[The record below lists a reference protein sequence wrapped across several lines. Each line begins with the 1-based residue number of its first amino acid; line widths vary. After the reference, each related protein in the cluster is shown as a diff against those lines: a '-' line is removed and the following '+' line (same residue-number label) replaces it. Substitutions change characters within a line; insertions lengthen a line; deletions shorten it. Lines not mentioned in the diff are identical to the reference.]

1 MTADDLVALFD
12 LAPAGQDRFTGLSP
26 NNGWRR
32 VFGGQVLAQALVAA
46 ERTVAGRDPHSLH
59 AYFLLG
65 GDPKEPILFEVERL
79 RDGRSFATRRVVARQ
94 KGAAIFVMIASFHV
108 VEAGLDHAAPMPA
121 APPPTPTASFHVAE
135 AGLDHSAP
143 MPAAPPPEA
152 CPDPY
157 EAMDLMEGPA
167 RFRMKGMLDTTSPIE
182 FRPTDLE
189 RYAPDAQPQT
199 RQSVWTRIGG
209 RLPDDPAVHRA
220 ALLYLSDM
228 TLLDAA
234 LRPHG
239 LTIYDHRLQ
248 VASLDHALW
257 FHRPARADA
266 WLLYAQESPNASS
279 ATGLVHG
286 LLYAEDG
293 TLVAS
298 VAQEGL
304 LRRRRRG
311 RAGLTDF

>member
-12 LAPAGQDRFTGLSP
+12 LSPAGEDRFTGLSP
-26 NNGWRR
+26 DNGWRR
-32 VFGGQVLAQALVAA
+32 VFGGQVLAQALIAA

-65 GDPKEPILFEVERL
+65 GNPREPILFEVERL
-79 RDGRSFATRRVVARQ
+79 RDGRSFTTRRVVARQ
-94 KGAAIFVMIASFHV
+94 KGAAIFVM
-108 VEAGLDHAAPMPA
+108 
-121 APPPTPTASFHVAE
+121 TASFHVAE
-135 AGLDHSAP
+135 DGLDHAAP

-157 EAMDLMEGPA
+157 AAAELLQGPA
-167 RFRMKGMLDTTSPIE
+167 RFRMKGMLDTISPIE
-182 FRPTDLE
+182 YRPTDMG
-189 RYAPDAQPQT
+189 RYAPDAAPHT
-199 RQSVWTRIGG
+199 RQSLWTRIGG
-209 RLPDDPAVHRA
+209 RLPDDPAIHRA

-228 TLLDAA
+228 TLLGAA

-266 WLLYAQESPNASS
+266 WILYAQESPNASS
-279 ATGLVHG
+279 ATGLVQG
-286 LLYAEDG
+286 LLYAQDG
-293 TLVAS
+293 TLAAS

-304 LRRRRRG
+304 LRHRS
-311 RAGLTDF
+311 DV

>member
-12 LAPAGQDRFTGLSP
+12 LAPAGEDRFTGLSP

-46 ERTVAGRDPHSLH
+46 ERTVVGRDPHSLH

-65 GDPKEPILFEVERL
+65 GDPKAPILFEVERM
-79 RDGRSFATRRVVARQ
+79 RDGRSFTTRRVVARQ
-94 KGAAIFVMIASFHV
+94 KGAAIFVM
-108 VEAGLDHAAPMPA
+108 
-121 APPPTPTASFHVAE
+121 TASFHVAE

-157 EAMDLMEGPA
+157 KAMELLDGSA

-182 FRPTDLE
+182 FRPTDIK

-199 RQSVWTRIGG
+199 RQNVWTRIGG
-209 RLPDDPAVHRA
+209 RLPDDPALHRA

-239 LTIYDHRLQ
+239 LTIYDHRIQ

-304 LRRRRRG
+304 LRRRDKV
-311 RAGLTDF
+311 APA

>member
-12 LAPAGQDRFTGLSP
+12 LAPAGEDRFTGLSP

-46 ERTVAGRDPHSLH
+46 ERTVVGRDPHSLH

-65 GDPKEPILFEVERL
+65 GDPKEPILYEVERL
-79 RDGRSFATRRVVARQ
+79 RDGRSFTTRRVVARQ
-94 KGAAIFVMIASFHV
+94 KGAAIFVMTASFHV
-108 VEAGLDHAAPMPA
+108 AEAGLDHAAPMPA
-121 APPPTPTASFHVAE
+121 AA
-135 AGLDHSAP
+135 
-143 MPAAPPPEA
+143 PPEA

-157 EAMDLMEGPA
+157 KAMELLDGPA

-182 FRPTDLE
+182 YRPTDLK
-189 RYAPDAQPQT
+189 RYGPGAQPET
-199 RQSVWTRIGG
+199 RQNLWTRIGG
-209 RLPDDPAVHRA
+209 RLPDDPALHRA

-239 LTIYDHRLQ
+239 LTIYDHRIQ

-257 FHRPARADA
+257 FHRPVRADA

-293 TLVAS
+293 TLAAS

-304 LRRRRRG
+304 LRPRDG
-311 RAGLTDF
+311 VAST

>member
-12 LAPAGQDRFTGLSP
+12 LAPAGEDRFAGLSP

-46 ERTVAGRDPHSLH
+46 ERTVAGRGPHSLH

-65 GDPKEPILFEVERL
+65 GDPKEPILYEVERL
-79 RDGRSFATRRVVARQ
+79 RDGRSFTTRRVVARQ
-94 KGAAIFVMIASFHV
+94 KGAAIFVM
-108 VEAGLDHAAPMPA
+108 
-121 APPPTPTASFHVAE
+121 TASFHKAE

-157 EAMDLMEGPA
+157 KAMELLNGPA
-167 RFRMKGMLDTTSPIE
+167 RFRMKGMLDTTSPILY
-182 FRPTDLE
+182 RPTDMQ
-189 RYAPDAQPQT
+189 RYAPDAKPQT
-199 RQSVWTRIGG
+199 RQSFWTRIDG
-209 RLPDDPAVHRA
+209 RLPDDPALHRA

-266 WLLYAQESPNASS
+266 WLLYAQESPNASN

-304 LRRRRRG
+304 LRLRDG
-311 RAGLTDF
+311 VASA